1 MTSTPEPVAPR
12 EANPLFTEKQPRPI
26 ASWWHLVGFLA
37 IVAGIA
43 YSGWRTQHTGIGP
56 STSGAGASATPPPE
70 ASQLGSHSESFR
82 FYLVSIAT
90 DWAFFYYCWV
100 GVHWRGGTLATL
112 AGSRWPTWRQL
123 TRDVAIAIPF
133 WLLWEAVAYGAL
145 SVTSHFAGAD
155 TARSAAALLP
165 KSAPEVLVWMLVC
178 ITAGFTEEIQS
189 RGYLQ
194 QQLHAL
200 TGSVAAAVVL
210 QGLVFGMQHSYQ
222 GWHHVA
228 VISALGILY
237 GALAAWRKNLRANM
251 LAHAWSDVWEG
262 WLKFIVMR

>member
-1 MTSTPEPVAPR
+1 M
-12 EANPLFTEKQPRPI
+12 
-26 ASWWHLVGFLA
+26 
-37 IVAGIA
+37 AGIA
-43 YSGWRTQHTGIGP
+43 YSGWRTQHTGIATDAG
-56 STSGAGASATPPPE
+56 GAAATPAPG
-70 ASQLGSHSESFR
+70 QLGSNSESFR
-82 FYLVSIAT
+82 FYLVSIAA

-112 AGSRWPTWRQL
+112 TGSRWPTWRQL
-123 TRDVAIAIPF
+123 ARDVAIAIPF

-145 SVTSHFAGAD
+145 AIASHFAGAD
-155 TARSAAALLP
+155 TARSAASLLP
-165 KSAPEVLVWMLVC
+165 KSAPEVLGWMFVC

-194 QQLHAL
+194 QQLHVL

-210 QGLVFGMQHSYQ
+210 QGLVFGVQHSYQ
-222 GWHHVA
+222 GWQHVA